1 MWELVCIVTF
11 FCCFSMSWW
20 LDFCPS
26 NMMICDV
33 VVMCV
38 CVYIHTGILTYL
50 HMWNWSC
57 FSTLSLYICNEID
70 LKHIGNL
77 VGTVLYDWSLST
89 SVTRFVQAVLHF
101 KFCKITL
108 VGWMRYSTN
117 KVSIWNKFKF
127 KMPEN
132 FVVILPKNL
141 LPFPPHALRNV
152 KSPQKRRTPAR
163 WNPSDLLGVRE
174 RQVFC

>member
-1 MWELVCIVTF
+1 MTWH
-11 FCCFSMSWW
+11 
-20 LDFCPS
+20 PS
-26 NMMICDV
+26 TLMICNV
-33 VVMCV
+33 LTVLNGQAWFTQTVMLFTLFFRQPALLCV
-38 CVYIHTGILTYL
+38 GIHKYL
-50 HMWNWSC
+50 YMWNWSC